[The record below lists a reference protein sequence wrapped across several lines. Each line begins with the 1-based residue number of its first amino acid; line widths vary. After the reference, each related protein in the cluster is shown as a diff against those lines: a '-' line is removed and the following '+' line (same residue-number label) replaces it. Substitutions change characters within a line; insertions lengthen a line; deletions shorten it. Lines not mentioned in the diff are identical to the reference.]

1 MAGIKKYNIGGY
13 GSGFSD
19 PSSLGYGN
27 SPYSWGSTTYG
38 PNIAGTPL
46 DQQYNQFTSYKPGA
60 FSNLYRIRY
69 IDISNNN
76 LNQTAVDQLL
86 SDLFDNWSDYNRGGV
101 TINLRGNDTPSEEGL
116 EYVTILRSKGWSI
129 TLS

>member
-1 MAGIKKYNIGGY
+1 MAEL
-13 GSGFSD
+13 GSLPSLYTFEVHNNQITGEIPDFSAC
-19 PSSLGYGN
+19 
-27 SPYSWGSTTYG
+27 
-38 PNIAGTPL
+38 PNLYYLIMFN
-46 DQQYNQFTSYKPGA
+46 NQFDSYKPGA
-60 FSNLYRIRY
+60 FAKNYRIRY

-116 EYVTILRSKGWSI
+116 ENVTILRSKGWSI